1 MCFKITIHVFFL
13 KYQLKLKILALYKV
27 LSFYFGMYHFLF
39 LVLFLT
45 NLTKEICVRL
55 GVFVHNV
62 LDFHIT
68 QTIDIIQNLMTY
80 FLICFVDP
88 FSINFVSMVFILL
101 LQIVWLHQ
109 KKVQY
114 FQQHHNESVQTASS
128 TGYFQDLILFLL
140 PINSHKHVL
149 SLYYGKKFYRKDKW
163 LWCDLPPSNSI
174 SI

>member
-13 KYQLKLKILALYKV
+13 KYQLKLKILALYN
-27 LSFYFGMYHFLF
+27 
-39 LVLFLT
+39 
-45 NLTKEICVRL
+45 NLYINIIYIIYLCSSRIWRRKSVSGWVYI
-55 GVFVHNV
+55 FVHNV

-80 FLICFVDP
+80 FLIRFVDP

-128 TGYFQDLILFLL
+128 TGY
-140 PINSHKHVL
+140 
-149 SLYYGKKFYRKDKW
+149 
-163 LWCDLPPSNSI
+163 
-174 SI
+174 